1 MAQQSANIYI
11 TNNTDGTAY
20 IKLYHSN
27 DYTGIQNGSWTV
39 LPGATA
45 GPMTV
50 LFEEGWTSFDWW
62 SVNIA
67 VEGGSAPGIY
77 QNPGTSLYPE
87 WKECQLQGADAG
99 QNLTFAVTT
108 TSFDINLTSG
118 GTTDSMGRLADFS
131 KITNVFVLMLE
142 NHSFD
147 NMFGQSGI
155 SGITHASTTDGNEYK
170 GVNYQVGKDPAPKAM
185 PTDPG
190 HEFQDVVEQL
200 AGEKKTYPY
209 GGPYPPIHMSG
220 FAANYATSST
230 EGPVP
235 PAADIGKIMQGF
247 ATSTQLPVI
256 YTLATVFALCDH
268 WFSSMPGP
276 TWPNRFFVHGASS
289 AGLDHS
295 PTQEEMATWI
305 IPGLGLNYP
314 NGSFYAR
321 LSAAGLA
328 WRIYNDDTNAYSDD
342 PDNGSPL
349 GAVPQVLAVNGVT
362 WNDVYSLTQFAAD
375 LQSPYTNQYT
385 FIEPNYG
392 DITSTYEGGS
402 SQHPMDDVYG
412 GEGLIKA
419 VYEAIRNSPVWD
431 TSLLIITYDEHGGFY
446 DSVAPGQVTP
456 PDDGSPDTYNEF
468 GFPFNQLG
476 VRVPAVVV
484 SPWIPAQVS
493 TTTYDHSSALATV
506 ERLFGLDALTKRDE
520 NAADLRTL
528 LSEAQ
533 PRTDTPTVL
542 PDPASP
548 RPRTAVE
555 PETLR
560 ARLNEP
566 VPESGNLAGFLVN
579 TLKMDLEL
587 SATPQE
593 REAAR
598 TKHAAVTTRG
608 DARSYVQDVM
618 ARVKAA
624 QAARAR
630 RTPGRPPDGGGTP
643 AEPVA

>member
-200 AGEKKTYPY
+200 AGEKRPTRMAALTLPSTC
-209 GGPYPPIHMSG
+209 PDSPPI
-220 FAANYATSST
+220 T
-230 EGPVP
+230 P
-235 PAADIGKIMQGF
+235 PAAQRDQSRPPP
-247 ATSTQLPVI
+247 TS
-256 YTLATVFALCDH
+256 
-268 WFSSMPGP
+268 
-276 TWPNRFFVHGASS
+276 
-289 AGLDHS
+289 
-295 PTQEEMATWI
+295 
-305 IPGLGLNYP
+305 
-314 NGSFYAR
+314 AR
-321 LSAAGLA
+321 SC
-328 WRIYNDDTNAYSDD
+328 R
-342 PDNGSPL
+342 
-349 GAVPQVLAVNGVT
+349 
-362 WNDVYSLTQFAAD
+362 
-375 LQSPYTNQYT
+375 
-385 FIEPNYG
+385 
-392 DITSTYEGGS
+392 
-402 SQHPMDDVYG
+402 
-412 GEGLIKA
+412 
-419 VYEAIRNSPVWD
+419 
-431 TSLLIITYDEHGGFY
+431 
-446 DSVAPGQVTP
+446 
-456 PDDGSPDTYNEF
+456 
-468 GFPFNQLG
+468 
-476 VRVPAVVV
+476 
-484 SPWIPAQVS
+484 
-493 TTTYDHSSALATV
+493 
-506 ERLFGLDALTKRDE
+506 
-520 NAADLRTL
+520 
-528 LSEAQ
+528 
-533 PRTDTPTVL
+533 
-542 PDPASP
+542 ASP
-548 RPRTAVE
+548 PA
-555 PETLR
+555 
-560 ARLNEP
+560 
-566 VPESGNLAGFLVN
+566 
-579 TLKMDLEL
+579 L
-587 SATPQE
+587 SSPSS
-593 REAAR
+593 
-598 TKHAAVTTRG
+598 TR
-608 DARSYVQDVM
+608 
-618 ARVKAA
+618 
-624 QAARAR
+624 
-630 RTPGRPPDGGGTP
+630 
-643 AEPVA
+643 